1 MAAND
6 CVDPF
11 DRRDP
16 KKMVLPRSAGGRY
29 PGKTQG
35 QNNISRRF
43 AKAPQ
48 SSFRCRDHIVDFYFG
63 SACAGRGQAQ
73 NANAQ
78 RNPVLRRP
86 LKFPFENYL
95 LPKVWQAAM
104 CRVGEPQIGG

>member
-11 DRRDP
+11 YRGDP

-29 PGKTQG
+29 PGMTQG
-35 QNNISRRF
+35 QNNIRRRF

-48 SSFRCRDHIVDFYFG
+48 SGFRRRDHIVDYYFG

-78 RNPVLRRP
+78 WN
-86 LKFPFENYL
+86 L
-95 LPKVWQAAM
+95 LPL
-104 CRVGEPQIGG
+104 